1 MESIA
6 KILFKRIVFL
16 IITLIGASFIVFM
29 IIHLLPGDPARIL
42 AGPEA
47 TQQEVEIIRHQLG
60 LDKPLIVQYAD
71 FVNRILHGNLGNSI
85 VNGKPVAE
93 LIKYR
98 FLNTLKLAVVGI
110 TFSVI
115 LGIPL
120 GILAAIH
127 RNKWI
132 DQVVMAI
139 AVLGVSTPIFVI
151 AIFLML
157 VFAIKLHWL
166 PVTSVTGNI
175 GVRDLILPGAAL
187 ALYGAAPIARM
198 ARASMIETLSQ
209 EHIKVARAFGI
220 PERKVIYKYAL
231 KNALIPV
238 VTVIGL
244 IFGYL
249 LAGTVITE
257 TVFGYPGLGRLLI
270 NAIFSRDY
278 PVVQIGILF
287 VAATFAIVNT
297 MVDILYVFI
306 DPRIR
311 VEGAN
316 K

>member
-1 MESIA
+1 M
-6 KILFKRIVFL
+6 
-16 IITLIGASFIVFM
+16 G
-29 IIHLLPGDPARIL
+29 
-42 AGPEA
+42 
-47 TQQEVEIIRHQLG
+47 
-60 LDKPLIVQYAD
+60 
-71 FVNRILHGNLGNSI
+71 
-85 VNGKPVAE
+85 
-93 LIKYR
+93 
-98 FLNTLKLAVVGI
+98 
-110 TFSVI
+110 
-115 LGIPL
+115 
-120 GILAAIH
+120 
-127 RNKWI
+127 
-132 DQVVMAI
+132 I

-157 VFAIKLHWL
+157 IFAIKLHWF
-166 PVTSVTGNI
+166 PVTSVTGSI
-175 GVRDLILPGAAL
+175 GLRDLILPGAAL

-198 ARASMIETLSQ
+198 ARASMIETLNQ
-209 EHIKVARAFGI
+209 EHVKVARAFGI

-311 VEGAN
+311 SGGAY